1 MSINK
6 QHAQKFNAIIKELT
20 NARAQEGK
28 ATKRKQGVADSLA
41 QVFRS
46 GTEREEY
53 LEWFTQ
59 QVESRAIKPEDV
71 KAVQQV
77 VNKKATQ
84 EKMFSI
90 GEGDKLTKRVRLMR
104 GNKTL
109 LTLGLCKQSDIDN
122 KAYMWIVDDLGEKV
136 EKTPTEVLQKFV
148 KDYNLKD
155 ANAVIALLGEVE
167 FN

>member
-20 NARAQEGK
+20 NATTQEGK
-28 ATKRKQGVADSLA
+28 ANKRKQGVADSLA

-59 QVESRAIKPEDV
+59 QVEVGAIKANEV
-71 KAVQQV
+71 KAVQSII
-77 VNKKATQ
+77 NKKATQ

-104 GNKTL
+104 GNNTL
-109 LTLGLCKQSDIDN
+109 VQLGLCTESERLS
-122 KAYMWIVDDLGEKV
+122 KAYMWVVDDLAEKKD
-136 EKTPTEVLQKFV
+136 KTPTEVLQKFV